1 MGLSQGQGSRIK
13 YSKSGPYIAA
23 KAATH
28 LAGRTQL
35 TFLTS
40 VLDTHTPRTTNR
52 PFKASDVCFGSN
64 STEPAEA
71 DVHLCPLGT
80 PSGYLLGRRIL
91 CVAGPPRGHA
101 RAEAVVK
108 RAGDRRH
115 HAKHHRDDGKPQTR
129 GERRIPVGAHEAAG
143 HQKEQAEQPPR
154 SPGARR
160 HCRPRT
166 RFAGTAKGRSA
177 AHRRGARRERTAS
190 VKSPPAAHC
199 REGRATSLP
208 TRSLR

>member
-101 RAEAVVK
+101 CERDHAGHGSETPEQDNHVAARRQQLLRFGVERVVAGACTDREPPSKQRGRGRDADTDAAGAHHVQESPGFPGQSRRRGGHDRAVV
-108 RAGDRRH
+108 G
-115 HAKHHRDDGKPQTR
+115 GN
-129 GERRIPVGAHEAAG
+129 
-143 HQKEQAEQPPR
+143 EQALADSEN
-154 SPGARR
+154 
-160 HCRPRT
+160 
-166 RFAGTAKGRSA
+166 
-177 AHRRGARRERTAS
+177 RES
-190 VKSPPAAHC
+190 EHHQ
-199 REGRATSLP
+199 
-208 TRSLR
+208 